1 MQKMVLFGLDSIALG
16 PAFSHVQKP
25 SELFVVRDQ
34 LVQGELHPIAL
45 EMTSPHPMAAVSSNG
60 VKPGSQGIGAFK
72 LGEMLER
79 SKEDLLHRV
88 LRILTMPAHLHAER
102 KDSIL
107 QKPDSLFDCLGGVL
121 LQQFGCLDDFT
132 SHFGRG
138 ESSLSV

>member
-25 SELFVVRDQ
+25 SELLVVRDQ
-34 LVQGELHPIAL
+34 LVQGELLPISL
-45 EMTSPHPMAAVSSNG
+45 MRTSPHSVATVSSNG
-60 VKPGSQGIGAFK
+60 VKPGDQSVGAFE
-72 LGEMLER
+72 LGKMLER
-79 SKEDLLHRV
+79 SKEDLLHGV

-107 QKPDSLFDCLGGVL
+107 QKPDSLFDCLGRVL
-121 LQQFGCLDDFT
+121 LEQFGCLDDFT
-132 SHFGRG
+132 SHLGQG